1 MSSSYVQLT
10 AELLDLNVM
19 QYHIFKR
26 YIFEIST
33 YSLAF
38 VLEFLLPFYQYP
50 SFFFLF
56 LVPSPVT
63 ECPQAFNLVTFFLNF
78 PICKK
83 GAITVCTSYDF
94 NRDLMHDYM
103 KGLWKIL
110 YNCITLRFFFSTLYH
125 MKSFLKTQMYI
136 KDEEHR
142 KCLLNIN
149 CISILLLKQKRYEKI
164 SLEAT
169 NIFHSQQKKE
179 QNQSSYL
186 KMMLQSVYSKLC
198 QR

>member
-1 MSSSYVQLT
+1 MSCST
-10 AELLDLNVM
+10 
-19 QYHIFKR
+19 
-26 YIFEIST
+26 T
-33 YSLAF
+33 YSKDTYLRLA
-38 VLEFLLPFYQYP
+38 LIALPLFLNFCCHSTSILA
-50 SFFFLF
+50 FFFLF

-169 NIFHSQQKKE
+169 NIFHS
-179 QNQSSYL
+179 
-186 KMMLQSVYSKLC
+186 
-198 QR
+198 